1 MKNAINY
8 DFGSLSIQTFFDSVT
23 LTAKS
28 RIRWDDVV
36 MDELTYAARSAD
48 DANILLRGE
57 LKIDIGQWA
66 FIIIN
71 YDELKQAYE

>member
-48 DANILLRGE
+48 DAVDKAVRFATE
-57 LKIDIGQWA
+57 KAQIDIIG
-66 FIIIN
+66 
-71 YDELKQAYE
+71 